1 MSKDTLRVTYSGKY
15 MFTINKK
22 VIFVFFIIFNFIQLH
37 AADLSL
43 LEGSWMPVSLSI
55 DINYHSNNKFHF
67 VDISGYKANPY
78 DYIVIQYNHSPINN
92 RTNFFLVWNAQH
104 YIEKTE
110 WIESE
115 RKFILS
121 CRYYN
126 YEYNE
131 YDDTYELK
139 EAHVISNYEIIYID
153 ENEIQLCNFDGHKGP
168 IKYYRIDGPAHIPP
182 QNAILNDSRVRLR
195 VKPNLTCDTWAL
207 LEKGT
212 KCIIKDKS
220 EKPFEIDGEQWY
232 WYLVDADSYPDGWVY
247 GKYLDIAQ

>member
-1 MSKDTLRVTYSGKY
+1 
-15 MFTINKK
+15 MFTINRK

-37 AADLSL
+37 AVDLSL
-43 LEGSWMPVSLSI
+43 LKGSWMPVSLSI
-55 DINYHSNNKFHF
+55 DTNYSNNKFHF
-67 VDISGYKANPY
+67 VDVSGYKANPY

-92 RTNFFLVWNAQH
+92 RTNFFLVWNAPH

-131 YDDTYELK
+131 YDDTYELE
-139 EAHVISNYEIIYID
+139 EADVISKYEIIYID
-153 ENEIQLCNFDGHKGP
+153 ENEIQLCNFDGHKGL
-168 IKYYRIDGPAHIPP
+168 IKYYRIDGPARITS

-207 LEKGT
+207 LDKGLPV
-212 KCIIKDKS
+212 KIKDKS
-220 EKPFEIDGEQWY
+220 KEKFEIDGESHY
-232 WYLVDADSYPDGWVY
+232 WYKVDNPNYPDGWVY
-247 GKYLDIAQ
+247 GKYLDIENE